1 MSKNKNYGN
10 YYKKPQVEEPINETP
25 VEEVQATEETA
36 AAPIEKASVEEE
48 KVEEVSE
55 PKIKYAIVAGA
66 KKVNMRENASTEAKV
81 LIVLGM
87 GTKVEFLESIYG
99 SGKAWAKIRYND
111 REGYMME
118 QYLKH
123 VAN

>member
-10 YYKKPQVEEPINETP
+10 YYKKPQVEEPVNETP
-25 VEEVQATEETA
+25 VEEVQAVEETA
-36 AAPIEKASVEEE
+36 AAPIEGAPVEEE

-55 PKIKYAIVAGA
+55 PKIKYAIVTGA

-81 LIVLGM
+81 LIVLSM
-87 GTKVEFLESIYG
+87 GTKVEFLDYVYG
-99 SGKAWAKIRYND
+99 PGKAWAKIRYNG

>member
-10 YYKKPQVEEPINETP
+10 YYKKPQVEEPVNETP
-25 VEEVQATEETA
+25 VEEVQAVEETA
-36 AAPIEKASVEEE
+36 AAPIEEAPVEEE

-55 PKIKYAIVAGA
+55 PKIKYAIVTGA

-81 LIVLGM
+81 LTVLNM

-99 SGKAWAKIRYND
+99 PGKAWAKIRYNG
-111 REGYMME
+111 REGYMMAQFLRPE
-118 QYLKH
+118 
-123 VAN
+123 N